1 MPGVLHMPSNVVIDG
16 VEYQPANA
24 LRAAQAPRVGP
35 PRVGIAV
42 TTKDRHDTFLDCLAK
57 VIERTPAEFPIVVV
71 DDGSEQPV
79 CLEGWQGIPLPRHV
93 PVIRHDTSKGI
104 PAAKNACLAALM
116 DFGVEHLFLL
126 DNDCYPLSDDWWRPF
141 VESPEIHLSA
151 QFLDIDGPRKLNDI
165 TVLYD
170 DGRHQAWSGQRGYCL
185 YYHRSA
191 IEAVGGFDP
200 IYGVGLY
207 EHSDLA
213 NRLYARG
220 LTTWRYASPKDSHKL
235 VESLDQHSA
244 VDRTPLHDRQALVR
258 KNANIHN
265 TRRTEGFDGYVE
277 YHPLR
282 DVVLTCLYTGNIDP
296 QRGARMSPDPA
307 VLDTLTQSA
316 RPHQVVVLHDQLA
329 AQDHGN
335 ITYVQ
340 APNTVNVYFQ
350 RWINAYRY
358 LADNPDIGKVL
369 VCDGTDV
376 EILKPAELFDVPPGK
391 LMVGS
396 EHQIV
401 GCPWMRSN
409 HPDTKIQEF
418 LDTHHAEQLVNAG
431 VLLGHRADVMA
442 FILDVIHAWHDIE
455 MAAFHK
461 SSKGNGVGDMAV
473 FNLVAHTQHRDKLIY
488 GPGVTTMFKADES
501 NSFSRIRHK

>member
-24 LRAAQAPRVGP
+24 LRVAQA

-79 CLEGWQGIPLPRHV
+79 CLEGWQGIPPRHV

-141 VESPEIHLSA
+141 IESPEIHLSA
-151 QFLDIDGPRKLNDI
+151 QFLDIDGPRKLHDI

-185 YYHRSA
+185 YYHHSA

-200 IYGVGLY
+200 VYGVGLY

-282 DVVLTCLYTGNIDP
+282 DVVLTCLYTGNVDP

-335 ITYVQ
+335 VTYVQ